1 MTTEAQINA
10 NRENAEKST
19 GPRTAEGKAVVS
31 QNAVKHGLFADATV
45 VNGESQAEYDL
56 CRDTFLAEIRPVGAI
71 ESMLVERFV
80 SLSWRLRRAE
90 RMQSEA
96 IDNLIIHAADS
107 DKITRSMLSGGAR
120 QMLADSETL
129 ERDLSLGL
137 AAVNDFSSYRALDRM
152 MLYERRLESSMIRTM
167 KEIKRLNILR
177 RIEREN
183 EVEQQSAP
191 QMSPPADDSG
201 RLKIQTQLGREI
213 VELNDFMGKCYEKI
227 ARLESAESKA
237 NLGGAPGSAGATE
250 QFSLPPGQGFAD
262 RRK

>member
-1 MTTEAQINA
+1 MATEAKINA

-19 GPRTAEGKAVVS
+19 GPRTAEGKTVVS

-71 ESMLVERFV
+71 ECMLVERFV

-107 DKITRSMLSGGAR
+107 DKITRSRLSRGAR
-120 QMLADSETL
+120 EMLADSETL

-152 MLYERRLESSMIRTM
+152 MLYERRLEISMIRTM

-183 EVEQQSAP
+183 VAEQQAAP
-191 QMSPPADDSG
+191 QMSPPPDYRVG
-201 RLKIQTQLGREI
+201 LKKQTQLSQDLMEVNSIRGRH
-213 VELNDFMGKCYEKI
+213 YENT
-227 ARLESAESKA
+227 ARPESAENKA
-237 NLGGAPGSAGATE
+237 NQSQFASPAVGNPPFPGDPHE
-250 QFSLPPGQGFAD
+250 QEVIM
-262 RRK
+262 